1 MDQPPSTS
9 SLLFSSPHVSILTP
23 RLSSFVPLLL
33 ESPKIPDVSLQ
44 NVIIDRRFFRKREHV
59 SSNLGQKVIGD
70 IAIGSAVTF
79 SVVPFLTVVDTAIV
93 RKAAG
98 THTMLSSA
106 ADSLATMVRNPV
118 AYLKSPAFLFMWV
131 TYAATYSTA
140 NSLKTIVE
148 HRDYYNADV
157 DPYKKSP
164 DSASSNRNRMTVF
177 LGTSIVNSGA
187 SLLKDRAYAKMFG
200 TSGAAASVPL
210 VSLGLWATRD
220 FMVVGS
226 SFVLPDILS
235 KHLQEEYNVH
245 KGDAQKVSQLTL
257 PVMTQF
263 LVGPIQL
270 LGLDFYNRP
279 LANVTFRDAV
289 IERTRFLVQGF
300 TSVVS
305 ARIIRIAPGYGI
317 GGVLNTNLRDSW
329 RDRLIQKEIQ
339 QLEEGGNA
347 ADLVRLVS
355 SRHSPNSYSE

>member
-1 MDQPPSTS
+1 
-9 SLLFSSPHVSILTP
+9 LLSSSPHVSILTP
-23 RLSSFVPLLL
+23 QLSEFVPLLL
-33 ESPKIPDVSLQ
+33 ETPKIPNVSLPKLE
-44 NVIIDRRFFRKREHV
+44 RRFFRPRTYV
-59 SSNLGQKVIGD
+59 SSNLGQKIIGD

-106 ADSLATMVRNPV
+106 AESLKTMLRNPV
-118 AYLKSPAFLFMWV
+118 VYLKSPAFLFMWV

-148 HRDYYNADV
+148 HREYYNSDV
-157 DPYKKSP
+157 DPYSRG
-164 DSASSNRNRMTVF
+164 DSSNANRNRITVF

-200 TSGAAASVPL
+200 TAGAAASVPL

-235 KHLQEEYNVH
+235 KHLQDEYNMH
-245 KGDAQKVSQLTL
+245 KGDAQKLSQLTL

-279 LANVTFRDAV
+279 LANVPFREALID
-289 IERTRFLVQGF
+289 RTRFLMQGF

-329 RDRLIQKEIQ
+329 RDHLIEKEIQ
-339 QLEEGGNA
+339 QLAGGGNVS
-347 ADLVRLVS
+347 DLVHLVS
-355 SRHSPNSYSE
+355 ARHQPNSYTE

>member
-1 MDQPPSTS
+1 
-9 SLLFSSPHVSILTP
+9 
-23 RLSSFVPLLL
+23 
-33 ESPKIPDVSLQ
+33 
-44 NVIIDRRFFRKREHV
+44 
-59 SSNLGQKVIGD
+59 
-70 IAIGSAVTF
+70 
-79 SVVPFLTVVDTAIV
+79 
-93 RKAAG
+93 
-98 THTMLSSA
+98 
-106 ADSLATMVRNPV
+106 
-118 AYLKSPAFLFMWV
+118 MWV

-148 HRDYYNADV
+148 HREYYNSDV
-157 DPYKKSP
+157 DPYTTG
-164 DSASSNRNRMTVF
+164 DSSSANRNRVTVF

-200 TSGAAASVPL
+200 TTGAAASVPL

-235 KHLQEEYNVH
+235 KHLQDEYNMH
-245 KGDAQKVSQLTL
+245 KGDAQKLSQLTL
-257 PVMTQF
+257 PVITQF

-279 LANVTFRDAV
+279 LVNVPFRVALMD
-289 IERTRFLVQGF
+289 RTQFLIQGF

-329 RDRLIQKEIQ
+329 RDHLIEKEIQ
-339 QLEEGGNA
+339 QLEGGGNVS
-347 ADLVRLVS
+347 DLVQLVAA
-355 SRHSPNSYSE
+355 RHQANSYTE

>member
-1 MDQPPSTS
+1 MDHQRSTS
-9 SLLFSSPHVSILTP
+9 SLLFSSSHVSILTP
-23 RLSSFVPLLL
+23 QLSGFVPLLL
-33 ESPKIPDVSLQ
+33 ESPKIPKVSLPTLT
-44 NVIIDRRFFRKREHV
+44 IERPFFRKREHV
-59 SSNLGQKVIGD
+59 SSNLGQKLMGD

-106 ADSLATMVRNPV
+106 ADSLATMMRNPA

-148 HRDYYNADV
+148 HRDYYNANV
-157 DPYKKSP
+157 DPYKST
-164 DSASSNRNRMTVF
+164 DSTSNNRNRMTVF

-245 KGDAQKVSQLTL
+245 KGDAQKVAQLTL

-279 LANVTFRDAV
+279 LANLTVRDAFV
-289 IERTRFLVQGF
+289 ERTRFLIQGF

-347 ADLVRLVS
+347 TDLVRLVS